1 MSRMKSVWPADWSL
15 ATLLDHLGGIPGSR
29 VRLTP
34 PPGHATERDLLHVL
48 DHEDALCEL
57 VDGVLVEKA
66 VGAQEAFLAGLILRL
81 LGAHAEANDLGDV
94 SPGDGPYRL
103 GQGIVRLPDV
113 AFVPWERLPG
123 RVYPKD
129 PIPDLVPT
137 LAVEV
142 LSESN
147 TQGEIDR
154 KLREYF
160 LAGVLRVWVVDPEL
174 RTVRVYTDP
183 GTFTTLREGQSLD
196 GETVVPGFSVPLT
209 RLFARVAK
217 TARGGRG
224 KTRRKRPS

>member
-1 MSRMKSVWPADWSL
+1 MSRVKGALPPAWNFAD
-15 ATLLDHLGGIPGSR
+15 LLEHLGGIPANR

-34 PPGHATERDLLHVL
+34 PPGHATERDLLNVL
-48 DHEDALCEL
+48 DHEGALCEL

-66 VGAQEAFLAGLILRL
+66 LGTRESFIAALLIRL
-81 LGAHAEANDLGDV
+81 LGNYADEHDLGDV
-94 SPGDGPYRL
+94 TAGDGPYRL
-103 GQGIVRLPDV
+103 GDRLVRLPDV
-113 AFVPWERLPG
+113 AFVPWEHLPG
-123 RVYPKD
+123 RVYPTE
-129 PIPDLVPT
+129 PIANIVPT

-160 LAGVLRVWVVDPEL
+160 LAGVLRVWVVDPDR

-183 GTFTTLREGQSLD
+183 GTFTTLKEGQSLD
-196 GETVVPGFSVPLT
+196 GETVVPGFSIPLT

-217 TARGGRG
+217 PARGGKRRG
-224 KTRRKRPS
+224 KRSS

>member
-1 MSRMKSVWPADWSL
+1 MTRFKSVWPADWSA
-15 ATLLDHLGGIPGSR
+15 ATLLDHLGDIPASR

-34 PPGHATERDLLHVL
+34 PPGHAAERDLLHVL
-48 DHEDALCEL
+48 NHEDALCEL
-57 VDGVLVEKA
+57 VDGVLVDKPLRSR
-66 VGAQEAFLAGLILRL
+66 EAFLAALIGRL
-81 LGAHAEANDLGDV
+81 LGSHVDEHDLGAI
-94 SPGDGPYRL
+94 SGADGPYRL
-103 GQGIVRLPDV
+103 GKGLVRLPDV

-123 RVYPKD
+123 RVYPD
-129 PIPDLVPT
+129 ERITSIVPT

-147 TQGEIDR
+147 TKGEIDR

-160 LAGVLRVWVVDPEL
+160 LAGVLLVWVVDPEL

-183 GTFTTLREGQSLD
+183 ETFRMLREGQSLE
-196 GETVVPGFSVPLT
+196 GETVVPGFSVPLP

-217 TARGGRG
+217 TTRGGRG